1 VRGEN
6 GDCTGALAIPADA
19 VGVALNVTAVNATAQ
34 SNIRVYP
41 ADLSEVPLLSNL
53 NVTAGA
59 PPTPNKVDVKLSP
72 DGKIKVFNFRGSVN
86 IFIDIVGYYTNTT
99 LKELAAGLATANA
112 KIADSEAKIAALEN
126 AEPFAVSGVRVGVT
140 GLVTT
145 TPVSYLD
152 VTVTAPVDGQVT
164 LNYSTYVQI
173 LTTSDAVLCA
183 PFRST
188 EIPASL
194 TTEDEGIGYFRRGD
208 TGSSVAGSAS
218 GTRTFDISAGQTVIY
233 SVACEGTGALGSV
246 GGRTATA
253 IFTPAP

>member
-1 VRGEN
+1 
-6 GDCTGALAIPADA
+6 
-19 VGVALNVTAVNATAQ
+19 VNATAS
-34 SNIRVYP
+34 SNIRIFP
-41 ADLSEVPLLSNL
+41 ANLTEVPTLSNL

-59 PPTPNKVDVKLSP
+59 APLPNKVDVKLSP
-72 DGKIKVFNFRGSVN
+72 DGEIKVYNFNGSVN
-86 IFIDIVGYYTNTT
+86 IVIDVVGYYTDTS
-99 LKELAAGLATANA
+99 LKELSAGLAAANA
-112 KIADSEAKIAALEN
+112 RIAALEN

-188 EIPASL
+188 EIPADL

-233 SVACEGTGALGSV
+233 SVACEGTGALGSL